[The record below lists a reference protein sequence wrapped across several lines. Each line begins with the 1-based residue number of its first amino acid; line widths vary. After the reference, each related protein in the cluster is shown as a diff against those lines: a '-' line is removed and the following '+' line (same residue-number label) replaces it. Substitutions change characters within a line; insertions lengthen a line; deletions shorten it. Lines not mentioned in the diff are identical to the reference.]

1 MRRETRPETFVL
13 GVAPRSHTPGMWT
26 LTSFT
31 IPGHT
36 DPVHCTKNTTARLA
50 RSAGVSR
57 SSRDNSLPEMRR
69 TSRLSGVL
77 QAVERHVSSVRSRNH
92 RAIVTH
98 ARKTITTPIQ
108 TSRPPVWVPTPEG
121 NPLLPSAHTAHKLV
135 HAAES
140 TAAPRGW
147 LVAGWSLA
155 GHWTLSWKWS
165 TGVMGT
171 SLYRHTWVNST

>member
-1 MRRETRPETFVL
+1 
-13 GVAPRSHTPGMWT
+13 MWT
-26 LTSFT
+26 LISDDSGAHGPRTLHEEHNRASGAFRRC
-31 IPGHT
+31 
-36 DPVHCTKNTTARLA
+36 VAELA
-50 RSAGVSR
+50 RQF
-57 SSRDNSLPEMRR
+57 LPEMRR